1 MAWRYRLA
9 RALIRLVLGAY
20 QRFRREGF
28 ERLPQP
34 PYVICFNH
42 LNWLDPFVLMAVWP
56 ERPRVHVFGPR
67 EDDMQVG
74 LRNRLIRWI
83 GTGVPFR
90 PAKDDLLRS
99 TRRATAVLAGGE
111 ILSIAGEGRLSEDE
125 SVLLPISDGAA
136 FIALRAQVPLVPVAI
151 NGTRWLR
158 FGKTIRVRVGEPI
171 ETTGSRADRATVD
184 LLTGRL
190 QERLEEMVQGY
201 ADTRVPGPFGRW
213 LTELFN
219 ERPWRAE

>member
-9 RALIRLVLGAY
+9 RTVIRLFLGAY
-20 QRFRREGF
+20 LRFRREGF
-28 ERLPQP
+28 ELLPQP
-34 PYVICFNH
+34 PYLICFNH
-42 LNWLDPFVLMAVWP
+42 LSWLDPFVLMAAWP

-67 EDDMQVG
+67 EEDMQVG

-125 SVLLPISDGAA
+125 AVLLPISDGAA

-158 FGKTIRVRVGEPI
+158 FGKTIRLRVGEPLQ
-171 ETTGSRADRATVD
+171 TAGSRADRATVD
-184 LLTGRL
+184 RLTGTLQVRL
-190 QERLEEMVQGY
+190 AELVQGY
-201 ADTRVPGPFGRW
+201 PDTRVPGPFGRW

-219 ERPWRAE
+219 ERPWRTE

>member
-1 MAWRYRLA
+1 MALRYGLA
-9 RALIRLVLGAY
+9 RTFARFVLGAY
-20 QRFRREGF
+20 LRFRKEGF
-28 ERLPQP
+28 ERLPPP
-34 PYVICFNH
+34 PYLICFNH

-56 ERPRVHVFGPR
+56 ARPRLHVFGPR
-67 EDDMQVG
+67 EEDMQVG
-74 LRNRLIRWI
+74 LRNRLIRWV

-99 TRRATAVLAGGE
+99 TRRATAVLAAGE

-125 SVLLPISDGAA
+125 GVLLPINDGAA
-136 FIALRAQVPLVPVAI
+136 FIALRAHVPLVPLAI

-158 FGKTIRVRVGEPI
+158 FGKTIRLRVGEPI
-171 ETTGSRADRATVD
+171 ETMGLRADRATVD

-190 QERLEEMVQGY
+190 QARLAEMVQGY
-201 ADTRVPGPFGRW
+201 PDNQVPGPFGRW

-219 ERPWRAE
+219 ERPWRTE

>member
-9 RALIRLVLGAY
+9 RTVIRLVLGAY
-20 QRFRREGF
+20 LRFRREGF

-34 PYVICFNH
+34 PYLICFNH
-42 LNWLDPFVLMAVWP
+42 LNWLDPFVLVAVWP

-67 EDDMQVG
+67 EEDMQVG

-125 SVLLPISDGAA
+125 GALLPISDGAA

-158 FGKTIRVRVGEPI
+158 FGKTIRLRVGEPI
-171 ETTGSRADRATVD
+171 PTTGLRADRTTVD
-184 LLTGRL
+184 QVTGRL
-190 QERLEEMVQGY
+190 QARLTEMVQGY
-201 ADTRVPGPFGRW
+201 PDSKVPGRFGRW

-219 ERPWRAE
+219 ERPWRTE